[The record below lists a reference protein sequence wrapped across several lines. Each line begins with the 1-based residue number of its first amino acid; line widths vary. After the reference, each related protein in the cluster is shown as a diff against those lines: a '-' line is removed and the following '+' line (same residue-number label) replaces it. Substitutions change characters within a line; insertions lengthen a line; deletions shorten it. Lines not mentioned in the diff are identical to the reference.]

1 MGGGFR
7 AAARRSI
14 RVPLRSGHRREP
26 LRPDT
31 RPRQPDA
38 GPRSLRRALRHRVP
52 RVPTAG
58 VGRHGRG
65 ETQEIDVPSA
75 LLGDAQPA
83 GSHGATLGPRISSI
97 FSERCGHE
105 ARARRPAHGPDR
117 GLQPHRLWPLRS
129 AGTRFRLRQR
139 AGPATVAVDKEHGV
153 VRNEPV
159 ASSTAS
165 CRSALVP
172 TKSRLLVDR
181 ASRRPFGPAVLQPAC
196 IVVRFPLRV
205 KA

>member
-1 MGGGFR
+1 MGFERPPVDRFEYRFEVATAESRYDLILDPANPMR
-7 AAARRSI
+7 APGAFGERSVI
-14 RVPLRSGHRREP
+14 EFPEYQPPAWVPA
-26 LRPDT
+26 D
-31 RPRQPDA
+31 
-38 GPRSLRRALRHRVP
+38 RA
-52 RVPTAG
+52 
-58 VGRHGRG
+58 RG

-117 GLQPHRLWPLRS
+117 GLQPHRLWSLRS
-129 AGTRFRLRQR
+129 AGTRFRFRQR
-139 AGPATVAVDKEHGV
+139 AGPATVAVDKEHDV

-172 TKSRLLVDR
+172 AKSRLLVDR